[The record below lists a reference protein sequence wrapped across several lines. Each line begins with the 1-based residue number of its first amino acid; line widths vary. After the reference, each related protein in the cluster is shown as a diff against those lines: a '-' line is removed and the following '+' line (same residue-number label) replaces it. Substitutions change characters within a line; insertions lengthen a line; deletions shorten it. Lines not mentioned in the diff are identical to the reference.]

1 MSFDSESF
9 FNSLIQSIIYF
20 PNTLKLIFIPFAV
33 GLIIGGIIAFIRFY
47 EVPVLNKILA
57 AFITVY
63 QGVPVMVAVMIYNL
77 LFLNC
82 ADSVFQYFHVNLTMA
97 SVDLLWIGVFTLSL
111 SAICSMSEVIRGA
124 LESVDFGQN
133 EAAYS
138 VGLTGFQTIRRI
150 IIPQIV
156 PVAIPTLTNTTI
168 GLIKNSSVVSVIGIM
183 EVTRSSLI
191 ASQVKY
197 TFFEGYLAAAAVYW
211 VFSIFIE
218 FVFGRA
224 EKYSGRYRRTV

>member
-1 MSFDSESF
+1 MSFDGESF

-20 PNTLKLIFIPFAV
+20 PNTLKLIFIPLAA

-47 EVPVLNKILA
+47 EVPVLSGIFTV
-57 AFITVY
+57 FITVY

-82 ADSVFQYFHVNLTMA
+82 ADSVFRFFHLSLTMA

-111 SAICSMSEVIRGA
+111 SSICSISEVIRGA
-124 LESVDFGQN
+124 LQSVDFGQN

-138 VGLTGFQTIRRI
+138 VGLTKFQTIRRI

-156 PVAIPTLTNTTI
+156 PVALPMLTNTTI

-183 EVTRSSLI
+183 KATRSSLI

-197 TFFEGYLAAAAVYW
+197 TFFEGYMAAAAVYW

-218 FVFGRA
+218 FVFGIA

>member
-1 MSFDSESF
+1 ME
-9 FNSLIQSIIYF
+9 Y
-20 PNTLKLIFIPFAV
+20 
-33 GLIIGGIIAFIRFY
+33 
-47 EVPVLNKILA
+47 
-57 AFITVY
+57 
-63 QGVPVMVAVMIYNL
+63 L
-77 LFLNC
+77 LRNDIDFE
-82 ADSVFQYFHVNLTMA
+82 A
-97 SVDLLWIGVFTLSL
+97 SV
-111 SAICSMSEVIRGA
+111 RGA
-124 LESVDFGQN
+124 LQSVDFGQN

-138 VGLTGFQTIRRI
+138 VGLTSFQTIRRI
-150 IIPQIV
+150 IISQII